1 MLLLVLLLPALA
13 HTDGV
18 MCEVGL
24 CGEVGQ
30 TQRVRESLTLIP
42 ASLEKTR
49 LSLRN
54 RGVTFLG
61 RGLEEVDRVSGSR
74 WWYIF

>member
-24 CGEVGQ
+24 CGEVGP
-30 TQRVRESLTLIP
+30 TQRVRE
-42 ASLEKTR
+42 
-49 LSLRN
+49 
-54 RGVTFLG
+54 
-61 RGLEEVDRVSGSR
+61 
-74 WWYIF
+74 